1 MQSTIKE
8 LFYTISRNSNILGI
22 TADDVEAFYQKDSF
36 MHAAD
41 VQSDHNGSEVF
52 QSLCTEIRDKLKE
65 AIGKQQYA
73 THMMLYVEMPEG
85 EQGLT
90 MQDMELLNQTR
101 NQIDPDAQFILA
113 IGTHHDASLRLAA
126 VISVPLQ
133 MQ

>member
-41 VQSDHNGSEVF
+41 VQSDHNGSEVV

-73 THMMLYVEMPEG
+73 SNN
-85 EQGLT
+85 
-90 MQDMELLNQTR
+90 MQPT
-101 NQIDPDAQFILA
+101 
-113 IGTHHDASLRLAA
+113 
-126 VISVPLQ
+126 
-133 MQ
+133 

>member
-41 VQSDHNGSEVF
+41 VQSGHNGSEVF

-101 NQIDPDAQFILA
+101 NQIAPDAQFILA